1 MHGDC
6 RRHDDGFDSD
16 LCTCG
21 CAEIHVFV
29 TAKEIAGFLRD
40 EVEGKPTSGQWRTP
54 APLMPALDNRTSCA
68 VGFI

>member
-1 MHGDC
+1 MGTRHGKC

-21 CAEIHVFV
+21 CAEIHAFV

-40 EVEGKPTSGQWRTP
+40 EVEGKTNIRALAHARAVNARAGQ
-54 APLMPALDNRTSCA
+54 
-68 VGFI
+68 

>member
-1 MHGDC
+1 MGTRHGNC

-21 CAEIHVFV
+21 CAGIHVFV

-40 EVEGKPTSGQWRTP
+40 EVGGKTNIRALAHARVVNARAGQ
-54 APLMPALDNRTSCA
+54 
-68 VGFI
+68 

>member
-1 MHGDC
+1 MRSHGNC

-29 TAKEIAGFLRD
+29 TAKEIAGFAGSD
-40 EVEGKPTSGQWRTP
+40 EAETNARALAHARAVNARAGQ
-54 APLMPALDNRTSCA
+54 
-68 VGFI
+68 

>member
-1 MHGDC
+1 MLSHGNC

-29 TAKEIAGFLRD
+29 TAKEIAGFAGND
-40 EVEGKPTSGQWRTP
+40 EAETNARALAHARAVNAWAGQ
-54 APLMPALDNRTSCA
+54 
-68 VGFI
+68 